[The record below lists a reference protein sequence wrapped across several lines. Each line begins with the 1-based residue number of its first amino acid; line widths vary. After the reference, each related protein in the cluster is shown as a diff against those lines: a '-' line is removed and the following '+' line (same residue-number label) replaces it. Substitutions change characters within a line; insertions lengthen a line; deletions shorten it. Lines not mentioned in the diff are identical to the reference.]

1 MLSSLLFIIALE
13 SLSREIKSKPP
24 EELLCADGVVSVC
37 ESLADSKW
45 ELEAWK

>member
-1 MLSSLLFIIALE
+1 MLSPLLFIIALE

-24 EELLCADGVVSVC
+24 EELLCADDVVSVC

-45 ELEAWK
+45 EVEAWK